1 MPATGT
7 ETFMYFYYLT
17 DRNSFNGSKIERSL
31 IGGVQVADEKW
42 EKKIMNN
49 SFKQV
54 CCKGQEQDDM
64 AMGQEAVASLLTVT
78 FCECERQLGIE
89 SRTSDDLAFGKHI
102 DF

>member
-42 EKKIMNN
+42 EKKNY
-49 SFKQV
+49 
-54 CCKGQEQDDM
+54 E
-64 AMGQEAVASLLTVT
+64 
-78 FCECERQLGIE
+78 
-89 SRTSDDLAFGKHI
+89 
-102 DF
+102 